1 MESVISSLPV
11 KDQFLRKIKCYLF
24 WPVLDQNLN
33 PLLLSSLHKLN
44 HRAFELQLL
53 FSLHPKTEPF
63 NNQLLLK
70 RRMSAN
76 IAFHSRKPWNINSG
90 HQYSN
95 KTGRES
101 FGHTSYNSRGWG
113 RGHHFN
119 KRLYANYV
127 AKVGTLF
134 RDVIIVLISH
144 FQVLTPPPVIQD
156 SLQILLTSLPSSSG
170 MTTKVA
176 TQPDFIDDNCWFPD
190 SGATNDVTNDLGH
203 LSLSSE

>member
-70 RRMSAN
+70 RHMSAN

-113 RGHHFN
+113 RGHHFQQ
-119 KRLYANYV
+119 K
-127 AKVGTLF
+127 
-134 RDVIIVLISH
+134 IICQLCGKSGYTVQRCYYRFDIS
-144 FQVLTPPPVIQD
+144 FSGINT
-156 SLQILLTSLPSSSG
+156 SSSNSR
-170 MTTKVA
+170 
-176 TQPDFIDDNCWFPD
+176 QSSD
-190 SGATNDVTNDLGH
+190 STNFSPLI
-203 LSLSSE
+203 